1 MDATAEAF
9 ARFRAAVAASDDPRD
24 LAPDPLLL
32 SCTRNAVAS
41 LAPVPADRPG
51 CAATPFLLIG
61 RYEGLNSAG
70 DDEALSAHVAG
81 CAACTERALAFDRA
95 ERAFRAPHP
104 PVPEGVVVARVIA
117 ALESAAPILHRDE
130 PDATP
135 AVADAALAV
144 PVAAE
149 LDDPDVATADDTT
162 VFAAVGP
169 ADDDTM
175 VLPAVAP
182 LGEDVE
188 ELDDVAPPYAGE
200 TPAVAAADPAV
211 PQADVVR
218 RVVLPAAIVGAGVL
232 AAMGISGVFG
242 GTAPAPA
249 RGAEGPPAPT
259 PPERAPIAG
268 EDVQSRAARAAR
280 DALRRI
286 ERTER
291 RTAREAEALRRRT
304 ATEPDPA
311 PPADE
316 PGTTAP
322 AAPRDTPSP
331 APQSSPAP
339 ADPGPSDDGG
349 SDTGAVIEPE
359 QGETSEPPADA
370 PLFEPGT
377 SPTP

>member
-32 SCTRNAVAS
+32 SCTRNASAS
-41 LAPVPADRPG
+41 LAPVPADRPA

-61 RYEGLNSAG
+61 RYEGLNSAS
-70 DDEALSAHVAG
+70 DDEGLTAHVAR
-81 CAACTERALAFDRA
+81 CEACTERAQAFDRA

-117 ALESAAPILHRDE
+117 ALESAAPILHRD
-130 PDATP
+130 PP
-135 AVADAALAV
+135 GAVADADAPAPATAV
-144 PVAAE
+144 PDGSEEPAE
-149 LDDPDVATADDTT
+149 DDTVVLAPVTDDTT
-162 VFAAVGP
+162 VLAAVSPEDADAEPEP
-169 ADDDTM
+169 AEPQPT
-175 VLPAVAP
+175 A
-182 LGEDVE
+182 
-188 ELDDVAPPYAGE
+188 E
-200 TPAVAAADPAV
+200 TPVVAAGSGL

-242 GTAPAPA
+242 GTEPAPA

-259 PPERAPIAG
+259 PPKRAPVAG

-286 ERTER
+286 ERRDER
-291 RTAREAEALRRRT
+291 TTREAEELRRRT
-304 ATEPDPA
+304 VTEPDPA
-311 PPADE
+311 PTRDE
-316 PGTTAP
+316 PGSGAP
-322 AAPRDTPSP
+322 PAPRDTPP
-331 APQSSPAP
+331 AAPQSSPAP
-339 ADPGPSDDGG
+339 TAPEDDG
-349 SDTGAVIEPE
+349 SDSGAVIEPE
-359 QGETSEPPADA
+359 QGDTSEPPADA